1 MKNLIGKSINKKDMD
16 KYLKYC
22 NRYSLITNFIGLL
35 ISIPLVIYYRFY
47 YDGLKY
53 DIFIKTDREKLM
65 KNVVYDYTDHKTGI
79 RMRNRYLTDNEKQL
93 KTGRYL
99 YILYFFG
106 CLYIIGTIIDTYIR
120 IYHKNNK
127 YVKMWIGYTCIGDI
141 ISFFF

>member
-22 NRYSLITNFIGLL
+22 NRYSLIINFIGLL

-53 DIFIKTDREKLM
+53 DIFTIIDSFKKVENFRTHSRTHSSVNLNNNLSGDNKEVKTA
-65 KNVVYDYTDHKTGI
+65 
-79 RMRNRYLTDNEKQL
+79 RN
-93 KTGRYL
+93 L
-99 YILYFFG
+99 YILYFIG

-127 YVKMWIGYTCIGDI
+127 YVKMWIGYSCIGDI

>member
-1 MKNLIGKSINKKDMD
+1 MKNLIGKSINKKDID

-22 NRYSLITNFIGLL
+22 NRYSLFTNFLGLL

-47 YDGLKY
+47 YDGL
-53 DIFIKTDREKLM
+53 
-65 KNVVYDYTDHKTGI
+65 NYDYQSFYQLIKQKRLNEVYKNNKT
-79 RMRNRYLTDNEKQL
+79 Q
-93 KTGRYL
+93 KTAINL
-99 YILYFFG
+99 YILYLIG

-127 YVKMWIGYTCIGDI
+127 YVKMWIGYSCIGDI